1 MSKKQVIIKYHMEKK
16 WRVLFILIFSL
27 ISCSKNENS
36 ESDPDPVV
44 KRLTQMSYEASTK
57 DESIIQTNKFF
68 YSGNKLTSVVTEYI
82 DRDESEIR
90 EGTLA
95 NWELIYNT
103 NNRITLNSTFSERYE
118 EEEEETVNK
127 AEYIFVLN
135 DEGLVISSKMRYIDY
150 NGNEIEN
157 EFLRFKYTNGYLTS
171 IEDDFYYYADDL
183 NCEISYLDG
192 SISRI
197 SDKSKTSDDNLGII
211 NCIPSD
217 IKNSTNLCDPI
228 LPFIWDV
235 IVSGSD
241 NGFMTVVLPL
251 EIIYQAG
258 LLGKPT
264 ANLTKSFTISSGN
277 GIKKGVFNYV
287 LENNYLKEAI
297 LSSED
302 NSDEFIKW
310 SYSFE

>member
-1 MSKKQVIIKYHMEKK
+1 M
-16 WRVLFILIFSL
+16 
-27 ISCSKNENS
+27 
-36 ESDPDPVV
+36 
-44 KRLTQMSYEASTK
+44 
-57 DESIIQTNKFF
+57 
-68 YSGNKLTSVVTEYI
+68 
-82 DRDESEIR
+82 
-90 EGTLA
+90 A

-103 NNRITLNSTFSERYE
+103 NNRITLKAAITSDYERGE
-118 EEEEETVNK
+118 VDNV
-127 AEYIFVLN
+127 EYIFVLN
-135 DEGLVISSKMRYIDY
+135 DEGMVMSSKIRYID
-150 NGNEIEN
+150 NGKEVEDD
-157 EFLRFKYTNGYLTS
+157 FLKFKYTNGYLTS
-171 IEDDFYYYADDL
+171 VKEDFSYYTDEL

-192 SISRI
+192 NISSIG
-197 SDKSKTSDDNLGII
+197 DKSETSDDNLGLI

-241 NGFMTVVLPL
+241 NGFITAILPL
-251 EIIYQAG
+251 EILYQAG

-297 LSSED
+297 LSTED
-302 NSDEFIKW
+302 NSDETIKW
-310 SYSFE
+310 SYRFE

>member
-1 MSKKQVIIKYHMEKK
+1 MEKK
-16 WRVLFILIFSL
+16 WCVLFILIFSL
-27 ISCSKNENS
+27 ISCSKDENS

-68 YSGNKLTSVVTEYI
+68 YSGDKLTSVVTEGSGKYA
-82 DRDESEIR
+82 DSENGSVSG
-90 EGTLA
+90 ELV

-103 NNRITLNSTFSERYE
+103 NNTVTLNAIFLEGFGGGDVSNS
-118 EEEEETVNK
+118 K
-127 AEYIFVLN
+127 YIFVLN
-135 DEGLVISSKMRYIDY
+135 NEGLVISGKRMWIDS
-150 NGNEIEN
+150 GKEVES

-171 IEDDFYYYADDL
+171 IEDDSHYYASDL
-183 NCEISYLDG
+183 NCNINYLDG
-192 SISRI
+192 GISSI
-197 SDKSKTSDDNLGII
+197 SDKSKASDDNLGLI
-211 NCIPSD
+211 NCIPCD

-228 LPFIWDV
+228 LPFIWNV

-241 NGFMTVVLPL
+241 NGSITAVLPL
-251 EIIYQAG
+251 EILYQAG

-277 GIKKGVFNYV
+277 GIKKGIFNYV

-310 SYSFE
+310 SYRFE